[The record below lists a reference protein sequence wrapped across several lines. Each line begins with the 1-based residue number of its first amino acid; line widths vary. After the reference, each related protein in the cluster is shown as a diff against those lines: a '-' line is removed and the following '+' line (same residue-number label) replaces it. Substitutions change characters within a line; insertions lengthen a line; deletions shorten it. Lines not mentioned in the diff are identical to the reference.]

1 MAGNVFFF
9 IIIMVFIIIV
19 VIVVLTPSPAR
30 KKERKKK
37 HFNISR
43 MTGHIK
49 CQFGNPLPT
58 PPMFGVGIGRVADG
72 NKWVGREQS
81 YLSGVRPRSIN
92 TLKKTKKRKVNYPK
106 EEKCRCAKM
115 RGVLLFFPAR
125 SF

>member
-1 MAGNVFFF
+1 
-9 IIIMVFIIIV
+9 MVFIIV

-58 PPMFGVGIGRVADG
+58 PPNVWGRDWEG
-72 NKWVGREQS
+72 CRRE
-81 YLSGVRPRSIN
+81 
-92 TLKKTKKRKVNYPK
+92 
-106 EEKCRCAKM
+106 
-115 RGVLLFFPAR
+115 
-125 SF
+125 